1 MESEIY
7 LGYVI
12 RKSNDPW
19 MYNFNMPFE
28 YLHPDGEG
36 RIYGAASVQD
46 CKDEIDSR
54 LDDFLER
61 LDKTAKAL

>member
-1 MESEIY
+1 METTEY
-7 LGYVI
+7 LGYII

-19 MYNFNMPFE
+19 MTKYNMPFE
-28 YLHPDGEG
+28 YFHPDGEG
-36 RIYGAASVQD
+36 RVYGAASVQD

-61 LDKTAKAL
+61 LDKTTKAI